1 MARGDD
7 RGAMASKTLSKRAV
21 EMAPPYSLFYICFPG
36 GQVVNLDEE
45 FQDLRD
51 ARREAVLI
59 AREVIADCLRAGRA
73 AEFGCIQIRDAQGA
87 VVAQISTDDALR
99 P

>member
-1 MARGDD
+1 
-7 RGAMASKTLSKRAV
+7 MASKTLRKRAV
-21 EMAPPYSLFYICFPG
+21 EMAPPYSLFYVCFPG
-36 GQVVNLDEE
+36 DQVVDLDEE

-59 AREVIADCLRAGRA
+59 AREVIADRLRAGRA

-87 VVAQISTDDALR
+87 VVAQISTYDALR
-99 P
+99 PDP